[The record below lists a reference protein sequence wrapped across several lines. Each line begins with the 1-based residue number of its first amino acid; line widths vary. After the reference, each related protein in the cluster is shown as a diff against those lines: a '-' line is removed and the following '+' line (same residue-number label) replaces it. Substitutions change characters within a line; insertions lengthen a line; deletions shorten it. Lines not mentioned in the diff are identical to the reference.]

1 MVDELYVKI
10 VSRIMYT
17 VTNYMPLTL
26 SEGIAEIGDDIQQ
39 QRVLKTFGNV
49 TRIGYDVDQRNG
61 DVKSAKLS
69 NEQIAILNGFHR
81 QIITGPTGS
90 GKTLIIA
97 AKALQL
103 STHKKQVLV
112 VCGHGCEGL
121 KYWYIKVF
129 KLNRCYGHDHS
140 NYVYVC
146 TLNELHESKEL
157 DPIENHCLVDETDEI
172 VMEKNKGDLPS
183 TYTELWMNI
192 LKKPFVWLAIDRDC
206 TLKDIKSTVNVL
218 GGDLLLKVAS
228 LRTVLR
234 NTVNIFK
241 EFQDQISTETYA
253 DNDSQVV
260 VVGHD
265 VEGLPVNHSAFSDI
279 NKLCGQVIDLI
290 SAMSE
295 KRSESSENIREIE
308 LRDILIYI
316 TVSNAEDLPALDYL
330 LTALKNSNTPFRTF
344 HKLVGAGFVQPA
356 KDPLSNSV
364 LLAWTE
370 RDILSLEFV
379 AVISCEINHAA
390 SPTVLS
396 RAVSQ
401 LFRLH
406 YNHS

>member
-1 MVDELYVKI
+1 M
-10 VSRIMYT
+10 
-17 VTNYMPLTL
+17 

-172 VMEKNKGDLPS
+172 VMEKNKGDLPC

-218 GGDLLLKVAS
+218 G
-228 LRTVLR
+228 
-234 NTVNIFK
+234 
-241 EFQDQISTETYA
+241 
-253 DNDSQVV
+253 
-260 VVGHD
+260 
-265 VEGLPVNHSAFSDI
+265 
-279 NKLCGQVIDLI
+279 
-290 SAMSE
+290 
-295 KRSESSENIREIE
+295 
-308 LRDILIYI
+308 
-316 TVSNAEDLPALDYL
+316 
-330 LTALKNSNTPFRTF
+330 
-344 HKLVGAGFVQPA
+344 
-356 KDPLSNSV
+356 
-364 LLAWTE
+364 
-370 RDILSLEFV
+370 LSL
-379 AVISCEINHAA
+379 IHI
-390 SPTVLS
+390 
-396 RAVSQ
+396 
-401 LFRLH
+401 
-406 YNHS
+406 